1 MAKINIVLSPKQ
13 LANLV
18 TALQGAPK
26 QSKTVEVLTAKFTA
40 VEVPEN
46 AKKVTL
52 TISGAE
58 AQNTVKALG
67 TLPKQTATVIALFG
81 KISAALGAE

>member
-13 LANLV
+13 LTNLV
-18 TALQGAPK
+18 TALQGTPK
-26 QSKTVEVLTAKFTA
+26 QSKTVEALTAKFTA
-40 VEVPEN
+40 VEVPED

-58 AQNTVKALG
+58 AQNAVKALG
-67 TLPKQTATVIALFG
+67 TLPKQTATVTALAG
-81 KISAALGAE
+81 KFQAGLETA